1 MDDRPPI
8 VTSTSLREYFKD
20 MVGTAIENQKITVA
34 PPTEFYVVNLLAE
47 FLDAEN
53 LFRAEGDGS
62 SREEEPL
69 AFILK
74 RAQEQ
79 QGFERVRELKRLGD
93 TSLYVSGYWGDSLG
107 HKLVDVDYYVSMGGR
122 AYGALSEIF
131 HGDSVA
137 GLYEELSG
145 QFLRLV
151 DLISEVSDRTAVRTN
166 QGLVKLYERYVKTGS
181 ERVARLLSERGVLP
195 SRGRDPGFVQ

>member
-1 MDDRPPI
+1 MDDHPPI

-20 MVGTAIENQKITVA
+20 MVGTAMENQKITVA

-47 FLDAEN
+47 FLDTEN
-53 LFRAEGDGS
+53 LFRAEGNGRSED
-62 SREEEPL
+62 EPL

-93 TSLYVSGYWGDSLG
+93 TSLYVSGFWGDSLG
-107 HKLVDVDYYVSMGGR
+107 NKLVDVDYYVSMGGR
-122 AYGALSEIF
+122 AYAALSEMF
-131 HGDSVA
+131 HGKSLA
-137 GLYEELSG
+137 SLYEELSG

-151 DLISEVSDRTAVRTN
+151 DLLSEISDRTAVGTN

-181 ERVARLLSERGVLP
+181 ERMARLLSEQGVLP
-195 SRGRDPGFVQ
+195 TRRDPGFVQ

>member
-1 MDDRPPI
+1 MDDHPPI
-8 VTSTSLREYFKD
+8 VTGTSLREYFKD

-47 FLDAEN
+47 FLDAGN

-62 SREEEPL
+62 RDEEPL

-93 TSLYVSGYWGDSLG
+93 TSLYISGYWGDSLG

-122 AYGALSEIF
+122 AYGALSEMF
-131 HGDSVA
+131 HGDSIA
-137 GLYEELSG
+137 SLYEELSA
-145 QFLRLV
+145 QFLSLV
-151 DLISEVSDRTAVRTN
+151 DLLSEVSDRTAVRTN

-195 SRGRDPGFVQ
+195 NRRDTGFVQ

>member
-107 HKLVDVDYYVSMGGR
+107 HKLGRRRLLRLDGRPGLRRALRDVPRRFGR
-122 AYGALSEIF
+122 RPLRGAL
-131 HGDSVA
+131 GDSSCVWSTSSA
-137 GLYEELSG
+137 RSA
-145 QFLRLV
+145 
-151 DLISEVSDRTAVRTN
+151 TAPRCAQT
-166 QGLVKLYERYVKTGS
+166 
-181 ERVARLLSERGVLP
+181 RGW
-195 SRGRDPGFVQ
+195 